1 MDTNE
6 LLIRKRAHE
15 RLLALGIAGICIILG
30 FLLFLFAPDAPAEG
44 TANLEWANKK
54 FMMANVGPG
63 VFFALFGAV
72 ITVYSIVTQAKTQKT
87 VTNNNGQQTETTTTF
102 QFLQKTEK
110 QSEASINVRANYQK
124 DFRTYSR
131 ILDKLNSGEPVPN
144 NLRLEFETALNNT
157 RQSLMASVWDEQWGE
172 YPDFDNWLKR
182 GCPEPVPDKI
192 LEAAKFFQGK

>member
-15 RLLALGIAGICIILG
+15 RLLALAIAGICIILG
-30 FLLFLFAPDAPAEG
+30 FLLFLFAPDAPTEG

-72 ITVYSIVTQAKTQKT
+72 NTVYSIVTQAKTRKT
-87 VTNNNGQQTETTTTF
+87 ITNNNEQQTETTTF
-102 QFLQKTEK
+102 QLLQTPAK
-110 QSEASINVRANYQK
+110 QSGASVNLRANYQK

-131 ILDKLNSGEPVPN
+131 ILEKLNSGETIPD
-144 NLRLEFETALNNT
+144 NLRLEFETTLNNT
-157 RQSLMASVWDEQWGE
+157 RQSLMASVWDEQWGD